1 MSYHLAHA
9 GKSRLN
15 MMFPTRQL
23 LACILMVLG
32 VAVCGHSQSTASKEA
47 TASVS
52 GTVKFKGEPVLGV
65 SVTLRSSDGTATS
78 KLTNYR
84 GVTDVK
90 GQYRILDVAPGRYLV
105 APAAT
110 AFVTDDASAGE
121 RTLIVS
127 KGETIEDIDFSLIRG
142 GVITGKVIDADGRP
156 VIEEEIYV
164 FSPRD
169 PTLGAF
175 RPAAVTDDRG
185 VYRIFALKPGDYTV
199 AAGRSD
205 TFGNT
210 GRRPTG
216 NLFVRTYYPG
226 VTQTARA
233 KRIEVSDGS
242 EATNV
247 DIVISRSLTPRTA
260 SGIVVVGDSGQPF
273 PRASV
278 SVTHIVGPN
287 ATMISSRG
295 VMTNSQGEFKVEN
308 LTPGQYSVSVQS
320 QGDRD
325 WRSDDQRFE
334 IVDRDVTG
342 LVVKTIKGGSVSG
355 VLVLEG
361 TDNSALREHISNA
374 MVVVFVATE
383 STRNTGTPGV
393 ASKVRPD
400 GSFSVKG
407 LAAGNATFTVG
418 AQVRLP
424 IMRIERNGVVQLGGM
439 DIKQG
444 EDITGM
450 RIVVG
455 YADAFIRG
463 TIELENGTIPPN
475 GRLFVWA
482 RRLNT
487 ATYGLS
493 AAQID
498 ARGQFVIDT
507 LFPGTYEL
515 TAGVMLQDSRVP
527 FAPKKQEVVVTAGST
542 TNTVIKLDLTP
553 PKP

>member
-1 MSYHLAHA
+1 
-9 GKSRLN
+9 
-15 MMFPTRQL
+15 MMFPTRPA
-23 LACILMVLG
+23 LACILMILG
-32 VAVCGHSQSTASKEA
+32 VAVCSHAQTTSPAEPLASI
-47 TASVS
+47 S
-52 GTVKFKGEPVLGV
+52 GTVKFKGEPVQGV
-65 SVTLRSSDGTATS
+65 NVTLRSNDGTASS

-84 GVTDVK
+84 GVTDAK
-90 GQYRILDVAPGRYLV
+90 GQYRIADVPPGRYLV
-105 APAAT
+105 TPAAT
-110 AFVTDDASAGE
+110 AFVTDDASVGE

-142 GVITGKVIDADGRP
+142 GVITGKVLDADGRP
-156 VIEEEIYV
+156 VIEEDVYV

-169 PTLGAF
+169 PGLGAF
-175 RPAAVTDDRG
+175 RPATVTDDRG

-199 AAGRSD
+199 AAGRND
-205 TFGNT
+205 ILGNS
-210 GRRPTG
+210 GRRPSG

-226 VTQTARA
+226 VTQAAQA

-247 DIVISRSLTPRTA
+247 DIVISRSLTPHTA
-260 SGIVVVGDSGQPF
+260 SGLIVIGETGQPLSNV
-273 PRASV
+273 PV

-295 VMTNSQGEFKVEN
+295 VVTNDQGEFKLEN
-308 LTPGQYSVSVQS
+308 LTAGQYSVSVQS
-320 QGDRD
+320 MGNSD
-325 WRSDDQRFE
+325 WRADDQRFE

-355 VLVLEG
+355 VVVLEG
-361 TDNSALREHISNA
+361 TDDSTVRKHLSNA
-374 MVVVFVATE
+374 MVLVWVARE

-407 LAAGNATFTVG
+407 LATGNATLSIG
-418 AQVRLP
+418 AAVRLP
-424 IMRIERNGVVQLGGM
+424 VIRIERNGVIQLGGM
-439 DIKQG
+439 DIRQG
-444 EDITGM
+444 EDITGL

-455 YADAFIRG
+455 FGDASIRG
-463 TIELENGTIPPN
+463 TIEIENGATPPN
-475 GRLFVWA
+475 GRLFVWS
-482 RRLNT
+482 RRLNS
-487 ATYGLS
+487 ASYGLS

-498 ARGQFVIDT
+498 ARGQFVIDN

-515 TAGVMLQDSRVP
+515 TAGVMVQDSRVP

-542 TNTVIKLDLTP
+542 TNTIIKLDLSP